1 MSVFRR
7 LHRGSASLPLL
18 LALLVAGMGLAL
30 ADDYSVGRSFTYAGF
45 LEHDGVAINTPR
57 AMRFRLY
64 ASSSTGACQTVTF
77 ASVPIEAGAFSVVID
92 DVDDA
97 CLAQGQLFLDV
108 AVADANTTSY
118 TLLGSRSEVTSL
130 PFASAIDD
138 TGGLLVNDGD
148 VVFTDPQSADSRV
161 LLTAH
166 DAAFSDTGVSLRPLT
181 STASG
186 DALFRVLSNN
196 GVERLRVEHDGEVS
210 TTGDVHAT
218 GTVSAADVDVTGA
231 YALTHTDVTHAV
243 LEATYGHTYGHD
255 IRLSGGGNTVIGSG
269 ESPIAVL
276 DDVLLTGE
284 EHLYLATDGQT
295 RFVDVNS
302 GNATTVAI
310 VDNDGIRL
318 SGESNG
324 CPSDME
330 PLGDDCID
338 RTWTNNNSIDTQ
350 MEAVNHCHNQGKSL
364 CTLQQIAT
372 CDLINLS
379 NSTSNSCGDAT
390 DGFDSGEGYYE
401 VRTGSYLQSEAL
413 ANDSRHLLQTA
424 ISYIPGNSPGL
435 TTANKLDY
443 GEGDGDMPFF
453 CCARANPLAI
463 R

>member
-255 IRLSGGGNTVIGSG
+255 IRLSGGGNTQ
-269 ESPIAVL
+269 
-276 DDVLLTGE
+276 DDVFDDDHNPEDLAIAREERRRQREALSDAVQLLDAQE
-284 EHLYLATDGQT
+284 REFLLATLRMSAAEAQRTLGYPPGSPT
-295 RFVDVNS
+295 
-302 GNATTVAI
+302 NAAHK
-310 VDNDGIRL
+310 
-318 SGESNG
+318 
-324 CPSDME
+324 
-330 PLGDDCID
+330 
-338 RTWTNNNSIDTQ
+338 RT
-350 MEAVNHCHNQGKSL
+350 
-364 CTLQQIAT
+364 
-372 CDLINLS
+372 
-379 NSTSNSCGDAT
+379 
-390 DGFDSGEGYYE
+390 
-401 VRTGSYLQSEAL
+401 
-413 ANDSRHLLQTA
+413 HLLK
-424 ISYIPGNSPGL
+424 
-435 TTANKLDY
+435 KLRQAVAPKMA
-443 GEGDGDMPFF
+443 DG
-453 CCARANPLAI
+453 AEEAS
-463 R
+463 